1 MRKIILIDGHSLP
14 YRAFYALPDN
24 MKTSSGI
31 PTNAL
36 YGFTSMLMKIIDEN
50 PDFIAICFDLKEPT
64 FRHKEYKEYK
74 AKRQVQPPTL
84 TEQLPYIKEISE
96 TLGIPIYTKEG
107 FEADDVIGTLAKE
120 AEKQGLQA
128 EIVSGDKDLFQVASP
143 HIHIL
148 RTTKGISEMT
158 LYDPAKIKEETG
170 LTPEKIP
177 DFKALRGDPSDNIPG
192 IPGIGEKTALK
203 LLEEFHSLENLLE
216 NTSKIE
222 NQKLREKIEQNKD
235 LAILSK
241 RLGTIITNVP
251 IEIDFK
257 KAKREPLNWQKII
270 PLFEKFEFRSLVKK
284 YSGRD
289 DSNTLFAAQI
299 EDKKEHLHQK
309 KYDYKCILDENELK
323 KLVKE
328 IEKKR
333 LLAFDTETTGLD
345 TFSADLVGIS
355 ICLEKEKAYY
365 IPVKLKGEKTLSLKK
380 IKDIL
385 GPIFADENIKKYGHN
400 LKYDV
405 EILEQAGIKV
415 KGLAFDTLVAAYLI
429 DPNRGT
435 SIALK
440 NLSSGL
446 LNRQTLSLSEV
457 LPDKKATFDEVKI
470 EDATLYACQ
479 DADLTFQI
487 KEILEEKLKEKD
499 LLKLFY
505 EVEMPL
511 IEVLIKMEEN
521 GTYIDKDKLASL
533 SKKIKKTIAKLRENI
548 FILAGEKFN
557 LDSPKQLQD
566 ILFKK
571 LSLPVSKKTKTG
583 YSTDASVLEELAPE
597 YEIARHLLEY
607 RTLSKLISTY
617 IDALPQIINTKTGRI
632 HTSFNQTIT
641 ATGRLS
647 SSNPNLQNIPAKG
660 ELAQEI
666 RSAFVAEKKSWK
678 ILSADYSQI
687 ELRILAHLS
696 QDENLIRAFKNDEDI
711 HAATAQAV
719 GVERDK
725 AKAINFGIVYG
736 ISDFGL
742 AKQLD
747 IKRTEAAE
755 FIALYF
761 NKYPKVKIFMDK
773 TIEFARKNGY
783 VITMLGRKRDMLD
796 INSPNLN
803 QRLFAER
810 TAINTPVQGTAADM
824 IKVAMINIQNELEK
838 KDMRSKMILQVHDEL
853 VFEVAPNEAEELS
866 KIVEGQMKKALPLDV
881 PIKIDLTLGGS
892 WGEK

>member
-1 MRKIILIDGHSLP
+1 MQKIILIDGHSLA
-14 YRAFYALPDN
+14 YRAFYALPDT

-74 AKRQVQPPTL
+74 AKRQVQPPSL
-84 TEQLPYIKEISE
+84 TEQLPFLKEVAE
-96 TLGIPIYTKEG
+96 KLGIPIFTQKGY
-107 FEADDVIGTLAKE
+107 EADDVIGTLAKE

-128 EIVSGDKDLFQVASP
+128 KIVSGDKDLFQVASP

-170 LTPEKIP
+170 LPPEKIP

-216 NTSKIE
+216 NTGKIE

-257 KAKREPLNWQKII
+257 KAKREPLNWQEII

-284 YSGRD
+284 YSGKEEA
-289 DSNTLFAAQI
+289 NTLFSTHIQQ
-299 EDKKEHLHQK
+299 KKDHLHQA
-309 KYDYKCILDENELK
+309 KYDYQAILDEGALK
-323 KLVKE
+323 SLCERIQKN
-328 IEKKR
+328 KKF
-333 LLAFDTETTGLD
+333 AFDTETTGLN
-345 TFSADLVGIS
+345 TFTAELVGIS
-355 ICLEKEKAYY
+355 ISFEKEKAYY

-380 IKDIL
+380 VKDVL
-385 GPIFADENIKKYGHN
+385 GPVFADEHIKKYGHN
-400 LKYDV
+400 LKYDL
-405 EILEQAGIKV
+405 EILQQAGIGI
-415 KGLAFDTLVAAYLI
+415 KGLAFDTMVAAYLI
-429 DPNRGT
+429 DPTGGT
-435 SIALK
+435 SLALK
-440 NLSSGL
+440 NLSQGI
-446 LNRQTLSLSEV
+446 LNRTTLSLMDI
-457 LPDKKATFDEVKI
+457 LPDKKSTFDQVNLK
-470 EDATLYACQ
+470 DAILYACQ
-479 DADLTFQI
+479 DADLTFQLVDYFE
-487 KEILEEKLKEKD
+487 KKLKENG
-499 LLKLFY
+499 LMELF
-505 EVEMPL
+505 EKVEMPL
-511 IEVLIKMEEN
+511 ITVLAKMEEN
-521 GTYIDKDKLASL
+521 GIYIDKDKLAEL
-533 SKKIKKTIAKLRENI
+533 SKELTKKVKKLKENI
-548 FILAGEKFN
+548 YILAGEEFN
-557 LDSPKQLQD
+557 LDSPKQMQE

-571 LSLPVSKKTKTG
+571 LNLPSFKKTKTG
-583 YSTDASVLEELAPE
+583 FSTDASVLEELAPE

-617 IDALPQIINTKTGRI
+617 IDALPQITNSKTGRI

-666 RSAFVAEKKSWK
+666 RSAFIPEKKGWK

-696 QDENLIRAFKNDEDI
+696 RDENLIQAFKNDEDI
-711 HAATAQAV
+711 HASTAQAV
-719 GVERDK
+719 GVDRSK

-736 ISDFGL
+736 ISEFGL
-742 AKQLD
+742 AKQLG
-747 IKRTEAAE
+747 IKKHEAAE

-761 NKYPKVKIFMDK
+761 NKYPKVKEFMGK
-773 TIEFARKNGY
+773 TIEKAREDGF
-783 VITMLGRKRDMLD
+783 VTTLLGRKRSMLD

-824 IKVAMINIQNELEK
+824 IKVAMINIQDEIEK
-838 KDMRSKMILQVHDEL
+838 QNLKSKMLLQVHDEL
-853 VFEVAPNEAEELS
+853 VFEVSPKEEDMLS
-866 KIVEGQMKKALPLDV
+866 KIVEDQMKKALPLDV
-881 PIKIDLTLGGS
+881 PVKIDLTLGNS
-892 WGEK
+892 WGK

>member
-1 MRKIILIDGHSLP
+1 MQKIILIDGHSLA
-14 YRAFYALPDN
+14 YRAFYALPDT

-74 AKRQVQPPTL
+74 AKRQVQPPSL

-128 EIVSGDKDLFQVASP
+128 EIVSGDKDLFQIASP
-143 HIHIL
+143 HIHVL
-148 RTTKGISEMT
+148 RTTKGISEMN
-158 LYDPAKIKEETG
+158 LYDPSKIKEEMG
-170 LTPEKIP
+170 ISPNQIP

-216 NTSKIE
+216 NIGKIE

-257 KAKREPLNWQKII
+257 KAKREPLNWQEII

-299 EDKKEHLHQK
+299 EDKKEHLHQQ
-309 KYDYKCILDENELK
+309 KYNYKCILDENELK
-323 KLVKE
+323 KLAEE
-328 IEKKR
+328 IERNK
-333 LLAFDTETTGLD
+333 LFAFDTETTGLN
-345 TFSADLVGIS
+345 TFTAEMVGIS
-355 ICLEKEKAYY
+355 ICMEKEKAYY
-365 IPVKLKGEKTLSLKK
+365 LPVKLKGEKTLSLKK
-380 IKDIL
+380 IKEHLI
-385 GPIFADENIKKYGHN
+385 PVFENENIKKYGHN
-400 LKYDV
+400 LKFDI
-405 EILEQAGIKV
+405 EILAQAGISV
-415 KGLAFDTLVAAYLI
+415 KGIAFDTMVAAYLI
-429 DPNRGT
+429 DPTGGT

-446 LNRQTLSLSEV
+446 LNRKTLSLSEI
-457 LPDKKATFDEVKI
+457 LPEKKSTFDAVKI

-479 DADLTFQI
+479 DADLTFQLV
-487 KEILEEKLKEKD
+487 EILKTKLEEKG

-511 IEVLIKMEEN
+511 VEVLVKMEEN
-521 GTYIDKDKLASL
+521 GIYIDKDKLAEL
-533 SKKIKKTIAKLRENI
+533 SKELTKKIKKLKENI
-548 FILAGEKFN
+548 YILAGEEFN
-557 LDSPKQLQD
+557 LDSPKQMQE

-571 LSLPVSKKTKTG
+571 LNLPSFKKTKTG
-583 YSTDASVLEELAPE
+583 FSTDASVLEELAPE
-597 YEIARHLLEY
+597 YEIARLLLEY

-617 IDALPQIINTKTGRI
+617 IDALPQIINPKTGRI

-666 RSAFVAEKKSWK
+666 RSAFIPEKKAWK
-678 ILSADYSQI
+678 MLSADYSQI

-696 QDENLIRAFKNDEDI
+696 QDENLIQAFKNDEDI

-719 GVERDK
+719 GVERSK

-736 ISDFGL
+736 ISEFGL
-742 AKQLD
+742 AKQLG
-747 IKRTEAAE
+747 IKKHEAAE

-761 NKYPKVKIFMDK
+761 NKYPKVKEFMDK
-773 TIEFARKNGY
+773 TIEKAREDGF
-783 VITMLGRKRDMLD
+783 VTTLLGRKRSMLD

-824 IKVAMINIQNELEK
+824 IKIAMINIQNEIEK
-838 KDMRSKMILQVHDEL
+838 QNLKSKMLLQVHDEL
-853 VFEVAPNEAEELS
+853 VFEVAPKEEEPLS
-866 KIVEGQMKKALPLDV
+866 KIVEDQMKRALPLNV
-881 PIKIDLTLGGS
+881 PIKIDLTLS
-892 WGEK
+892 SNWGKV